1 MVGHIE
7 MHDAA
12 SFVGQYDEDI
22 ENAKGGSG
30 DGKEIN
36 GDEVREV
43 IAEKGPPRL

>member
-7 MHDAA
+7 MPDAA
-12 SFVGQYDEDI
+12 PLVGQHDEDI
-22 ENAKGGSG
+22 EDTKRGGG

-36 GDEVREV
+36 GDEVGEV